1 MDIFQNLLD
10 QFDMDIFQ
18 NLLDHYKDMYGP
30 GDAALVSLDND
41 ILLTLNEGVSG
52 TIQYNEYV
60 YDYIM
65 AHPEPHVDN
74 VYYLWYM
81 LGKEQQVKVYNNL
94 M

>member
-1 MDIFQNLLD
+1 MDL
-10 QFDMDIFQ
+10 FQ

-30 GDAALVSLDND
+30 GDAALASLDND
-41 ILLTLNEGVSG
+41 ILLMLNEGSCLNEGVSG

-65 AHPEPHVDN
+65 AHPEPRVDN
-74 VYYLWYM
+74 VYYLWCM